1 MKKAD
6 YKMID
11 IVDENDKVIGKA
23 TWQEARKKG
32 LAFRAA
38 NVLVFNQKGELF
50 VHRRSRNL
58 PTFPGMWDFK
68 LGGIVDA
75 GESYEE
81 AALRELNEEAG
92 IQNAKPEYLFSQKH
106 RNGKH
111 KVNRKVY
118 RCIYNGKMK
127 LQQEE
132 IEEGKFVAIEE
143 AKRMMNEKDASPT
156 GKSVLEEFFRREEK

>member
-1 MKKAD
+1 MSSE
-6 YKMID
+6 KMID
-11 IVDENDKVIGKA
+11 VVDENDKVIGKA
-23 TWQEARKKG
+23 TWQEAREKG

-75 GESYEE
+75 GENYEE
-81 AALRELNEEAG
+81 AALRELKEEAG
-92 IQNAKPEYLFSQKH
+92 IENAKMEYLFSHKY
-106 RNGKH
+106 RNGKY

-118 RCIYNGKMK
+118 RCVHDGEIK

-132 IEEGKFVAIEE
+132 IEEGKFVTIEE
-143 AKRMMNEKDASPT
+143 AKRMMEEKDASPT
-156 GKSVLEEFFRREEK
+156 GKSVLEEFLRRWEK